1 MRSFNTPIQSTA
13 TDSFE
18 RASREQIALAR
29 RVAHSA
35 REHLETN
42 YLYRGL
48 QDGRE
53 HFEKRLRDRPA
64 DRVIGI
70 QLALASLANGYP
82 CIAGIGDRAHWISH
96 WVIGHMLDNSHAVTD
111 LLSQNGFAMIET
123 VALAAASSPARK
135 DQPHVRIHEM
145 HVHDEILRETDP
157 RLILVRSSAQYGPT
171 VNDELWQATHRA
183 CWNFIEARA
192 RPSRR
197 DQTPDRTP

>member
-1 MRSFNTPIQSTA
+1 MRPFNMPIQSSA
-13 TDSFE
+13 SDGFE
-18 RASREQIALAR
+18 RAYIKQTALAR

-48 QDGRE
+48 QEGRE
-53 HFEKRLRDRPA
+53 HFEKRLRERPA
-64 DRVIGI
+64 DRMIGI

-82 CIAGIGDRAHWISH
+82 CIAGIGQRAHWISH

-123 VALAAASSPARK
+123 LALAAASSPVRK
-135 DQPHVRIHEM
+135 DQPYVRIHEM
-145 HVHDEILRETDP
+145 QVHDEIIREMDP
-157 RLILVRSSAQYGPT
+157 KLTLVRAPAQYGPI

-197 DQTPDRTP
+197 DRISDRTP